1 MQTLFLLSLE
11 HTHTTA
17 ATRERNCAGTAE
29 LRRTAQN
36 CAELRANC
44 CNCAELLLEVFCS
57 SNSLELL
64 SAVIT
69 LQNCTKPPIGVYTP
83 PKSVYCQNYKT
94 LKPLSAKIVQSESM
108 PPPACPGAL

>member
-94 LKPLSAKIVQSESM
+94 LKPLKDERPSFFV
-108 PPPACPGAL
+108 PASRCAPV